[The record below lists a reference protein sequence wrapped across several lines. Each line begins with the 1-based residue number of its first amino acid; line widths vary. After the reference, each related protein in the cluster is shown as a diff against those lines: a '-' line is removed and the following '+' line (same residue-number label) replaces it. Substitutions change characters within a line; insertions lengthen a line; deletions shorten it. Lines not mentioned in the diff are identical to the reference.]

1 MGDIHLRDTQYAT
14 SQRSGDF
21 ASAFGR
27 AITAAKAAGADCICC
42 CGDNF
47 DVSRPSAKAISQM
60 MLADAHLRDLKLP
73 MFTITGNHD
82 YSSPTWLR
90 TLFPGRG
97 SNDFGII
104 PTDGQTFDFR
114 GIKIVG
120 IPPYTAK
127 TFREKQ
133 AEIEILTRDADVVL
147 YHGFV
152 TGIVETFVGDKHP
165 LDVADLPVS
174 QNTKALLLGDIHI
187 QGYVTRDRPGGGQ
200 TLIGYPGSLEMC
212 SKSEPTEKSIPM
224 IRVSKVAA
232 TIDNNVP
239 LTIRPHFARVVRTP
253 EDLDKLIAEVTPV
266 ADQYPVVLVEFDRSL
281 PHTVT
286 RLHGV
291 LDPQRCVIRC
301 YALPTENFHATRTE
315 HGPADEQ
322 QLGMEHFVTKRFDG
336 DAEVELL
343 DVALALLVRGD
354 KDANNIVS
362 DFVQKRMDSMA
373 IREEE
378 AV

>member
-21 ASAFGR
+21 FAALER
-27 AITAAKAAGADCICC
+27 AVHAADKAGADCICC

-47 DVSRPSAKAISQM
+47 DVSRPSAKTIGQM
-60 MLADAHLRDLKLP
+60 MQVDQMLRAKRLT
-73 MFTITGNHD
+73 MFAITGNHD
-82 YSSPTWLR
+82 YSAPTWLS

-97 SNDFGII
+97 PDDVGVVPI
-104 PTDGQTFDFR
+104 DGRTVDFR
-114 GIKIVG
+114 GFRITG

-152 TGIVETFVGDKHP
+152 TGIVDAFVGDKHP

-174 QNTKALLLGDIHI
+174 KNTKALLLGDIHV
-187 QGYVTRDRPGGGQ
+187 QGYTSRDRPGGGK
-200 TLIGYPGSLEMC
+200 TLTGYPGSLEMC
-212 SKSEPTEKSIPM
+212 SKSEPTEKSVPM
-224 IRVSKVAA
+224 IRVSKTEAVVEKL
-232 TIDNNVP
+232 VP
-239 LTIRPHFARVVRTP
+239 LRIRPHFARTVRTP
-253 EDLDKLIAEVTPV
+253 EDLDKLIAEVAPV
-266 ADQYPVVLVEFDRSL
+266 ADQHPVVLVEFDRSL

-301 YALPTENFHATRTE
+301 YALPAENFQTARVE
-315 HGPADEQ
+315 WEPDGSA
-322 QLGMEHFVTKRFDG
+322 QLDMAHFVTKRFDG
-336 DAEVELL
+336 GEEVELL
-343 DVALALLVRGD
+343 DVALALLTRGD

-362 DFVQKRMDSMA
+362 EFVQKRMDSME
-373 IREEE
+373 IREDV
-378 AV
+378 A